1 MSVGRARLTRI
12 LLLSFIHELL
22 FIDVLGVLLLL
33 VLLLC
38 FESSRGRLILAISS
52 GSVVD
57 IGLAVDTVEGSTR
70 VASLAII
77 EVARCKILRV
87 DSTCPVYWVALAH
100 VDSPTVPLPRKSLNL
115 PFDGVVDEV

>member
-100 VDSPTVPLPRKSLNL
+100 VDSPTVPLP
-115 PFDGVVDEV
+115 